1 MTDTKR
7 IYKNNQMN
15 NEKSTVTGR
24 SNSVSDKKKKTEN
37 RYSYTIDTET
47 TYVINYKAI

>member
-7 IYKNNQMN
+7 IYKNNQMSK
-15 NEKSTVTGR
+15 EKSTVIGEV
-24 SNSVSDKKKKTEN
+24 NSVSDKKKNNEN
-37 RYSYTIDTET
+37 RYCYTMNTET